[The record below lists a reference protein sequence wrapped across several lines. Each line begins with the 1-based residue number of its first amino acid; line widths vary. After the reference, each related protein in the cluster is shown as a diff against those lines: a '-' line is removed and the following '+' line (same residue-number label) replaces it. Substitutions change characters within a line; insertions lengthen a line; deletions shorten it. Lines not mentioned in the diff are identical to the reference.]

1 MSRQAGFTLIE
12 LLLVLAIIGIVSAI
26 AIPAMLSQRA
36 RARDKASMDHVAGRI
51 ADLTGQW
58 DKARE
63 SGMTASQ
70 ATTTVQTY
78 LKATATKDLNPWTTS
93 GASNAYNFTIAPING
108 KPTASAFATAVGLLS
123 SAGNMGQVQ
132 LAIQPPAAGIP
143 GFIGAAVYLYAS
155 STTDVKPH
163 VRVKTTAIE

>member
-1 MSRQAGFTLIE
+1 MTKQAGFTLIE

-51 ADLTGQW
+51 ADLVGQW

-63 SGMTASQ
+63 AGLTGSQ
-70 ATTTVQTY
+70 AISSLQAY
-78 LKATATKDLNPWTTS
+78 LKMTATKDLNPWTTV
-93 GASNAYNFTIAPING
+93 GASTAYNFTIAPISG
-108 KPTASAFATAVGLLS
+108 QPSASAFAVKVGQLAMPS
-123 SAGNMGQVQ
+123 NMGQVQ
-132 LAIQPPAAGIP
+132 LATQTPASGIP

-155 STTDVKPH
+155 STTDVVPH
-163 VRVKTTAIE
+163 VRAKVTAIE